1 MSKSFSSSLL
11 VGGNPITPD
20 RIILEDDRVVF
31 RKRNRYLIGVDEE
44 SIPYDMI
51 ASVDIDKSLID
62 VEIKI
67 YSTGRKVITA
77 KNFTYWTARK
87 IKKAIERKMYS

>member
-1 MSKSFSSSLL
+1 MAKSYSSSLF

-20 RIILEDDRVVF
+20 RIILEKDRVVY
-31 RKRNRYLIGVDEE
+31 RKRNPYLIGVDEE
-44 SIPYDMI
+44 SIPYDKI

-67 YSTGRKVITA
+67 YSSGRKVITA
-77 KNFTYWTARK
+77 RNFTYWTARK
-87 IKKAIERKMYS
+87 IKKEIERKMY